1 MTFLKSA
8 GPRSR
13 PTQEMEY
20 CPGEAGSR
28 VGVISGA
35 FGNILVHIFCES
47 SAEPVLIKVMGL
59 YSGSALN
66 RDGPL
71 NYKEK
76 KATSMS
82 SGSCSLGTCVFTR
95 RPTWASSPTAV
106 ISARRSSTMTP
117 RCRLTRGPTPKRSL
131 SAVST
136 VKKLSTT
143 VGTSVVTL
151 WARAL
156 HVPRVSPVFCS
167 LRSVKSHQETHS
179 EPLAQDPALG
189 PSPFCFKKEI
199 HNDLSLL

>member
-8 GPRSR
+8 GPSSR

-35 FGNILVHIFCES
+35 FGNILLHIFCES

-95 RPTWASSPTAV
+95 RPTGRKAL
-106 ISARRSSTMTP
+106 
-117 RCRLTRGPTPKRSL
+117 RLRSL
-131 SAVST
+131 PLEVPS
-136 VKKLSTT
+136 
-143 VGTSVVTL
+143 
-151 WARAL
+151 RL
-156 HVPRVSPVFCS
+156 HASRLPEDPHPREAF
-167 LRSVKSHQETHS
+167 
-179 EPLAQDPALG
+179 
-189 PSPFCFKKEI
+189 
-199 HNDLSLL
+199 LL

>member
-1 MTFLKSA
+1 
-8 GPRSR
+8 
-13 PTQEMEY
+13 
-20 CPGEAGSR
+20 
-28 VGVISGA
+28 
-35 FGNILVHIFCES
+35 
-47 SAEPVLIKVMGL
+47 
-59 YSGSALN
+59 
-66 RDGPL
+66 
-71 NYKEK
+71 
-76 KATSMS
+76 MS

-156 HVPRVSPVFCS
+156 HVPQVSPVFCS

-199 HNDLSLL
+199 HNDLSLLQHKGWMTWEELRRILGPGASIYMNEEDI